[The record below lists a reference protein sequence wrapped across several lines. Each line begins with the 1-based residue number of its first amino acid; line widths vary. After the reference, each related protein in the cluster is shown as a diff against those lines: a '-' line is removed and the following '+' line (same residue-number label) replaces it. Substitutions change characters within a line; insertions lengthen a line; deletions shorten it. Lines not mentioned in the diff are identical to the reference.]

1 MKNLIFNIDCRHKCW
16 IAEDVRESWRRRW
29 HHSYRSAQLTFTMPL
44 NVFVR
49 PFGMLKINGLSL
61 FQHSKLLVKIF
72 THTELILGF
81 CHIACDKPLQFDK
94 QQLITTIPLQ
104 FFNHL
109 CINITVISS
118 PIISSYFPDNVI
130 GDIIKRL
137 TQVKNYH
144 IFHFPF
150 CPLNQLFCQRRKLG
164 WFVIIW
170 SWQIHI
176 SCLLSPYYSPG
187 TFKLIA

>member
-1 MKNLIFNIDCRHKCW
+1 MKNLIFNIDCCHKCW
-16 IAEDVRESWRRRW
+16 IAEDVRESCTRRW
-29 HHSYRSAQLTFTMPL
+29 HHSYYSAQLSSTMPL

-49 PFGMLKINGLSL
+49 PFGMLKINGFSL

-72 THTELILGF
+72 THIELILGF
-81 CHIACDKPLQFDK
+81 CHIACDKPLRFDR
-94 QQLITTIPLQ
+94 QQLTTTIPLQ

-118 PIISSYFPDNVI
+118 PIISSYFPDNVM

-144 IFHFPF
+144 IFCFPF
-150 CPLNQLFCQRRKLG
+150 CPLNQLSCQRRKLG
-164 WFVIIW
+164 CFVIIW
-170 SWQIHI
+170 S
-176 SCLLSPYYSPG
+176 
-187 TFKLIA
+187 